1 MENKIKDG
9 NYYVVQ
15 SFMVKDL
22 KLKGLERDIY
32 AIIYG
37 FSQAEN
43 QWFDGSLQYLA
54 DWTCSTKQG
63 VLKVL
68 NNLQEKQLIEK
79 QDNIFNGVKFVKYR
93 STEFNG
99 GIKQSLTGGIKQ
111 SLINNRVNDNIKYNI
126 ENIVCYLNQKTNSSY
141 KSSTSKTQILIKARL
156 NEGFTIDDFKK
167 VIDNKVL
174 CWKGTE
180 WEKYLRPETL
190 FGTKFESYLNEKV
203 IGKSKGF
210 MEHDYSK
217 SDLNSLYNNL
227 DDIEI

>member
-1 MENKIKDG
+1 METRIKDG

-22 KLKGLERDIY
+22 KLKGLERDVY

-63 VLKVL
+63 VLKAL

-111 SLINNRVNDNIKYNI
+111 SLTNNTDNNNI
-126 ENIVCYLNQKTNSSY
+126 ENIKYIVEYLNEKINSNY
-141 KSSTSKTQILIKARL
+141 KHTTAKTQTLIKARL

-167 VIDNKVL
+167 VIDNMFIS
-174 CWKGTE
+174 WRDTE
-180 WEKYLRPETL
+180 WEQYLRPETL
-190 FGTKFESYLNEKV
+190 FGTKFESYLNKKV
-203 IGKSKGF
+203 FKDKKGF

-217 SDLNSLYNNL
+217 SDLNNLYNNL